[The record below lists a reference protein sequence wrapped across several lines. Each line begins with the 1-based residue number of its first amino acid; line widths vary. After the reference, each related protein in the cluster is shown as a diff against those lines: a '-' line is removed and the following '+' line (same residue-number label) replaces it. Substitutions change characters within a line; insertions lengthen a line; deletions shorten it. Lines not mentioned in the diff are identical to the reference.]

1 MPGWFDLAQ
10 NKLDRGD
17 KIQKSYFVKFDGKR
31 GYLMMS
37 NKKLLF
43 VEEKGFLSKTYNLV
57 LEIPYKKVSEVN
69 VERNQ
74 LVLGDGGGKNH
85 NIAPI
90 EVYALKIESNLK
102 DLMES
107 A

>member
-17 KIQKSYFVKFDGKR
+17 QIQKSYFVKFDGKK

-43 VEEKGFLSKTYNLV
+43 VEEKGSLRKTYSLV
-57 LEIPYKKVSEVN
+57 LEIPYKKVSEVT

-74 LVLGDGGGKNH
+74 LVFGDGGGKNH
-85 NIAPI
+85 NIKPI
-90 EVYALKIESNLK
+90 EVYASKIESNLK